1 MEEGTTAE
9 VCITAS
15 GSIPDNYDVDFS
27 VVSFDGLAVSSQ
39 GKYIRVRCT
48 VDLYVLKIKHEQ
60 TVFGISMAIL

>member
-15 GSIPDNYDVDFS
+15 GRIPDNYDVDFS

-39 GKYIRVRCT
+39 GKYI
-48 VDLYVLKIKHEQ
+48 
-60 TVFGISMAIL
+60 